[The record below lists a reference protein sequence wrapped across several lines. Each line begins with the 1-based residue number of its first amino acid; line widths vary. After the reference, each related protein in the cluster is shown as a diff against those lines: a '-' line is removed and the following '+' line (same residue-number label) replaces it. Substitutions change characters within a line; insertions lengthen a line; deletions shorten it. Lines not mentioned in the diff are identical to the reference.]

1 MTEEPNSEGDAQPKN
16 LPANPRS
23 PSASSEPPR
32 PLLNYQ
38 SAGADVP
45 NARPPRRWIPRP
57 FGLGFFSTACVLT
70 VCWLY
75 VDIANIWLPHVAVY
89 VFVLAAVIGLI
100 VLAFPRRH
108 LAAAGILLAAAL
120 WILML
125 GTCSYGTGW
134 GVRPMAW

>member
-1 MTEEPNSEGDAQPKN
+1 MANGPNNDS
-16 LPANPRS
+16 RS
-23 PSASSEPPR
+23 PATAP

-45 NARPPRRWIPRP
+45 GARPPRRTVPRP
-57 FGLGFFSTACVLT
+57 FGLAFFSTACVLAT
-70 VCWLY
+70 CWLY
-75 VDIANIWLPHVAVY
+75 VDVANIWLPHVAVY
-89 VFVLAAVIGLI
+89 IFGLAAVIGLI
-100 VLAFPRRH
+100 VVAFPRRR

-125 GTCSYGTGW
+125 GTCSFGTGW